1 MKIIVKQKDWSKL
14 KTDYEEEFVH
24 EFVDGVLTQKN
35 IIYVAQDEVMT
46 VKGNEKVVNFAFKV
60 LKKTEDSIKL
70 KVFGIGAG
78 FVEERKQTNP
88 FVLKLGETQSFST
101 NSFDSGSFFEV
112 TLVE

>member
-1 MKIIVKQKDWSKL
+1 
-14 KTDYEEEFVH
+14 
-24 EFVDGVLTQKN
+24 
-35 IIYVAQDEVMT
+35 
-46 VKGNEKVVNFAFKV
+46 
-60 LKKTEDSIKL
+60 
-70 KVFGIGAG
+70 VFGRGAG